1 MVPETGLLI
10 DENKYNRSVEYT
22 SKSEKKREIS
32 YIISE
37 LEKASQAFR
46 DANVYSHKWKA
57 LFRVTLLLIVY
68 IDDKAFLLQTICSAL
83 CFIVEGFHL
92 YAERS
97 KAKESINVVIKR
109 ARDNFEKEAFN
120 AVSSK
125 GHFIKT
131 HESIPVKKCIESLEH
146 RIYITY
152 NEQIEQLAFS
162 MLLSFVGSLCSLE
175 GQRRLYY
182 GLPPDESIS
191 GISCLI
197 DCVGLILLLWEI
209 FCLFCYSTLK
219 SDVENFIDRL
229 NYEAKSL

>member
-37 LEKASQAFR
+37 LEKASQAFK
-46 DANVYSHKWKA
+46 DASVNSHMWKA

-68 IDDKAFLLQTICSAL
+68 MNDKAFLLQMICSVL

-92 YAERS
+92 YVYRS
-97 KAKESINVVIKR
+97 KAKESIDLVTKR
-109 ARDNFEKEAFN
+109 ARDNFDKEAFDVVN
-120 AVSSK
+120 SK

-131 HESIPVKKCIESLEH
+131 HESIPLREYSVKKCIEILED
-146 RIYITY
+146 RIYNTY
-152 NEQIEQLAFS
+152 NEHIGQLALS
-162 MLLSFVGSLCSLE
+162 MLLSFVGTLCSLE
-175 GQRRLYY
+175 GQRRLDY
-182 GLPPDESIS
+182 GLQPDELIS

-197 DCVGLILLLWEI
+197 HFVGLMLLLGETLY
-209 FCLFCYSTLK
+209 LF
-219 SDVENFIDRL
+219 
-229 NYEAKSL
+229 